1 MWKDT
6 TQLCAASLG
15 RMAKGRPSCSAFPL
29 AAQLIC
35 SAAAAAAANDVV
47 VDDDDDYSFTDN
59 RTN

>member
-35 SAAAAAAANDVV
+35 SAAAAANDIVV
-47 VDDDDDYSFTDN
+47 VDDDDDSFTDN